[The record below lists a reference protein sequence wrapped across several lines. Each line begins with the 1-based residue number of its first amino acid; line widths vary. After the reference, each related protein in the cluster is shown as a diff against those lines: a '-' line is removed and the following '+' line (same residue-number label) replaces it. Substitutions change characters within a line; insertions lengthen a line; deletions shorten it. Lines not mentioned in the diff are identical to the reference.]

1 MCSVVSINSMG
12 EHTVLLTGQ
21 MLCSINTSELGTFS
35 LLTAT
40 SIVALVR
47 LQIVFFHVILL
58 YLLFPWWIF
67 TFFFLLWRACV
78 CVCFKLVN
86 LTSVHKT
93 LGCGYQVFGRVT
105 EQRTFRTHS
114 SSGCLPGIRPVL
126 GNRCTEVSRL
136 TTDGCC
142 LDIEKELFVWLLYA
156 VVASLNF

>member
-47 LQIVFFHVILL
+47 LQVRLFSFVLFYYICYSRGEF
-58 YLLFPWWIF
+58 LLFSSCYGE
-67 TFFFLLWRACV
+67 LV

-105 EQRTFRTHS
+105 EQRTFRTQS

-126 GNRCTEVSRL
+126 GNR
-136 TTDGCC
+136 
-142 LDIEKELFVWLLYA
+142 
-156 VVASLNF
+156 